1 MEMKRLQVEN
11 KPGFLFWKETK
22 TTPSWSLKPMPELLP
37 FCNKLMQTSSPLWQ
51 LNMYVKQLRTLQ
63 SISHL
68 DGVHD
73 LSDFTNMKTPPKPP
87 ADPLESMK
95 APLKPP
101 PIDPKEAIKGHQ
113 AGDGIRSMEVLIGFF
128 HLTLTFLLSD
138 LQCVQ
143 NVEFRAVCEAKQ
155 VLHGLWNYCHQLL
168 RWLPCLHEAPTPR
181 ARTLHSNWWQW
192 PNVPHQKEIQVG
204 LAWSN
209 VRVYSLEEFTEWT
222 MSQLVPPVVL
232 KASKKHTGKRLRLW
246 SLDYFSFSAT
256 LVFLHGLG
264 DTGFGWAGA
273 LNTIRPDFL
282 KVTCSSNFR
291 E

>member
-1 MEMKRLQVEN
+1 MEMKRLQVEK
-11 KPGFLFWKETK
+11 KPVFIFCKEAK

-113 AGDGIRSMEVLIGFF
+113 AGDGIRSMEVLIVFVHYF
-128 HLTLTFLLSD
+128 DILTF
-138 LQCVQ
+138 
-143 NVEFRAVCEAKQ
+143 R
-155 VLHGLWNYCHQLL
+155 
-168 RWLPCLHEAPTPR
+168 
-181 ARTLHSNWWQW
+181 
-192 PNVPHQKEIQVG
+192 
-204 LAWSN
+204 
-209 VRVYSLEEFTEWT
+209 
-222 MSQLVPPVVL
+222 PPVC
-232 KASKKHTGKRLRLW
+232 SEHWISSCMW
-246 SLDYFSFSAT
+246 SQTSTSWPLELLPSAVALAT
-256 LVFLHGLG
+256 LLTWST
-264 DTGFGWAGA
+264 DTESK
-273 LNTIRPDFL
+273 DFTQQLMTMTKCTSPKRDPSGTSL
-282 KVTCSSNFR
+282 K
-291 E
+291 